1 MNFEKLPFRDFPK
14 NRFMTMDQFTT
25 YVERYLQHQH
35 FKTMIGVYEL
45 LSYFSER
52 SNLSDRDLDDIFRV
66 LMNTECASMYER
78 SEDNPMRMLP
88 CFWYDTKNNKDIREL
103 IDSWDNVSKIEP
115 YDDSKKDKQYTKQIK
130 TPEMGLALKDTTDTD
145 YDVVKKPEHY
155 NYSKIQPKDVI
166 RAWGLN
172 FNLGS
177 AVKYIARAGHKDDI
191 VQDLSKAIQ
200 FIHFELDYYKEYV
213 LYNTDAETTNFSEM
227 IIEYADHTM
236 SDDEYSTTKVI
247 LEWDLIG
254 DKECLG
260 LAVNYIHMFHFVGGC
275 EKLLINAIDNIQ
287 HHIDIIKK
295 ERNESNE

>member
-1 MNFEKLPFRDFPK
+1 MKFEKMPFRDFPK
-14 NRFMTMDQFTT
+14 NRVMCMNQFTT
-25 YVERYLQHQH
+25 VVERYLQYQH
-35 FKTMIGVYEL
+35 FKTLTGVYEL
-45 LSYFSER
+45 LDEFSCHK
-52 SNLSDRDLDDIFRV
+52 NLSNCDLYDIFRV
-66 LMNTECASMYER
+66 LMNIECASMYER

-88 CFWYDTKNNKDIREL
+88 CFWYDTKNNKDIKEL
-103 IDSWDNVSKIEP
+103 IDSWDTVSKTEHH
-115 YDDSKKDKQYTKQIK
+115 DDSKDDERYTKQIK
-130 TPEMGLALKDTTDTD
+130 TPEMGLALKNNTD

-155 NYSKIQPKDVI
+155 NWSKIQPKDVI

-213 LYNTDAETTNFSEM
+213 LDNTNAETDNFSEM
-227 IIEYADHTM
+227 IIEYANHTM
-236 SDDEYSTTKVI
+236 SDDEYSTPKVI

-260 LAVNYIHMFHFVGGC
+260 SAVNYIHMFHFVGGR
-275 EKLLINAIDNIQ
+275 EKLLISAIDNIQ
-287 HHIDIIKK
+287 HYIDIIKK

>member
-1 MNFEKLPFRDFPK
+1 MKFEKMPFRDFPK
-14 NRFMTMDQFTT
+14 NRVMCMNQFTT
-25 YVERYLQHQH
+25 VVERYLQHQH
-35 FKTMIGVYEL
+35 FKTLTGVYEL
-45 LSYFSER
+45 LDELSCHK
-52 SNLSDRDLDDIFRV
+52 NLSNCELYDIFRV

-88 CFWYDTKNNKDIREL
+88 CFWYDTKNNKDIKEL
-103 IDSWDNVSKIEP
+103 IDSWDNVSKIEHH
-115 YDDSKKDKQYTKQIK
+115 DDSKDNEQYTKQIK
-130 TPEMGLALKDTTDTD
+130 TPEVGLALKNNTD

-213 LYNTDAETTNFSEM
+213 LDNTNAETDNFSEM
-227 IIEYADHTM
+227 IIEYTNHTM
-236 SDDEYSTTKVI
+236 SDDEYSTPKVI

-254 DKECLG
+254 DKEYLG
-260 LAVNYIHMFHFVGGC
+260 LAVNYIHMFHFVGGR
-275 EKLLINAIDNIQ
+275 EKLLISAIDNIQ
-287 HHIDIIKK
+287 HYIDIIKK